1 MPGAQRLLAAAD
13 GGCLKG
19 GAPRA
24 VWLVL
29 DADPLTVSARDA
41 AKRLIELGRPC
52 HLVWNPLSGEVVQL
66 IPVVRAGRALGW
78 ADGPR
83 WGARSPGPEWGPE
96 PGAGQP
102 GWGSGCGWAAAPAA
116 PAGSAAAP
124 AEAEGQDWAP
134 GPEAEGQDWAPG
146 AEAEAQDWA
155 GNSDWMQPGDWAQQ
169 HDWAQHH
176 EQVRADWTQDPDWT
190 PGTGSTHGAD
200 WTQGIGWTHG
210 SGGRPAA
217 AGRPPEEPIAPLAR
231 DGLAGVN
238 NEGRVCVQIGVIGH
252 RWMPFTTG
260 PVQHA
265 HEIVSWLDSW
275 HVARGWPAGHPAPFP
290 GSGRPGQQRRRHWAR
305 GGHFGAS
312 QVPGCSTAGPGAIDI
327 ERLTGPLSG
336 QRGVS
341 GSRGSGN
348 PARISA
354 MTWQPRLTAA
364 RSAAP

>member
-1 MPGAQRLLAAAD
+1 MTDAWMPGAQRLPAAAD
-13 GGCLKG
+13 GGGLKG

-29 DADPLTVSARDA
+29 HADPITVSACEA
-41 AKRLIELGRPC
+41 AERLIEVGRPC
-52 HLVWNPLSGEVVQL
+52 HLVWNPLSGEVAQL

-78 ADGPR
+78 PDGPR
-83 WGARSPGPEWGPE
+83 WGPRSAGPGWGPG

-102 GWGSGCGWAAAPAA
+102 GWGSGCGWAEAPPWA
-116 PAGSAAAP
+116 PGT
-124 AEAEGQDWAP
+124 EAEGRDWA
-134 GPEAEGQDWAPG
+134 AD
-146 AEAEAQDWA
+146 
-155 GNSDWMQPGDWAQQ
+155 SDWMQPGDWAQ
-169 HDWAQHH
+169 HH
-176 EQVRADWTQDPDWT
+176 ERAQERDWTQDPDWT

-210 SGGRPAA
+210 SGGRPMIAT
-217 AGRPPEEPIAPLAR
+217 AGRPPEEPIVPSAR

-252 RWMPFTTG
+252 GWTPFTTG

-265 HEIVSWLDSW
+265 REIVSWLDSW
-275 HVARGWPAGHPAPFP
+275 HVDRGWPAGHPAPFP
-290 GSGRPGQQRRRHWAR
+290 GSVRAGQQRRRHWAR

-312 QVPGCSTAGPGAIDI
+312 QVPGCSGAGPGAIDI

-336 QRGVS
+336 QRGTS
-341 GSRGSGN
+341 APRLPGS

-354 MTWQPRLTAA
+354 MT
-364 RSAAP
+364 

>member
-1 MPGAQRLLAAAD
+1 VTDAWMPGVQRLPAAAD
-13 GGCLKG
+13 GGRLKG

-29 DADPLTVSARDA
+29 HADPITVSARDA
-41 AKRLIELGRPC
+41 AERLITLGRPC
-52 HLVWNPLSGEVVQL
+52 HLVWNPLTGEVAQL

-83 WGARSPGPEWGPE
+83 WGPRSAGPGWGPG

-102 GWGSGCGWAAAPAA
+102 GWGSGCGWAEVP
-116 PAGSAAAP
+116 PWTP
-124 AEAEGQDWAP
+124 ETEAEGQRWA
-134 GPEAEGQDWAPG
+134 A
-146 AEAEAQDWA
+146 
-155 GNSDWMQPGDWAQQ
+155 NSDWMQPGDWAQ
-169 HDWAQHH
+169 HH
-176 EQVRADWTQDPDWT
+176 ERAPEPDWTQDPDWT

-210 SGGRPAA
+210 SGGRPMIAA
-217 AGRPPEEPIAPLAR
+217 GGRPPEEPIVPSAR

-252 RWMPFTTG
+252 GWAPFTTG
-260 PVQHA
+260 PVQLA
-265 HEIVSWLDSW
+265 REIVSWLDSW
-275 HVARGWPAGHPAPFP
+275 HVARCWPAGHPAPFP
-290 GSGRPGQQRRRHWAR
+290 GSARAGQQRRRHWAR

-312 QVPGCSTAGPGAIDI
+312 QVPGCSGAGPGAIDI
-327 ERLTGPLSG
+327 ERLTGPLTA
-336 QRGVS
+336 QRGASVPGRS
-341 GSRGSGN
+341 AS